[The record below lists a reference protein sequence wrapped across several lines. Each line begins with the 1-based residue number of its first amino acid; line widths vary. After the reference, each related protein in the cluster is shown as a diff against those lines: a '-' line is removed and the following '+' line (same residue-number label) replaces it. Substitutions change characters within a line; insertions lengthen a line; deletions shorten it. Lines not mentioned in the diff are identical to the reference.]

1 MESFI
6 LRLKNFRQQK
16 EAYMATKGDTVHRTP
31 IQQIVSFG
39 NKETLKSGRRIVVD
53 TVSWKEFDAI
63 ENCPVQRNHEAR
75 AKDPKFQEKLKNLI
89 PPNAVGWSCILTEE
103 AGDPTILDDEGKMK
117 VWPKDK
123 EFITDIHTR
132 REYWRK
138 YSSSRPAEIMLIRS
152 FVPTIGDVREQ
163 YYAHDNSKNV
173 ERGSDLAYGA
183 VRGLGYS
190 FKTNR
195 MYKVMPISWASHYMD
210 PKVFEKNSGF
220 DGAKF
225 SLAYDTTYFKNEAL
239 FLDSLPKWDKAI
251 LKAKGSLLCASLL
264 FLKQSNING
273 DIAPAQDIVKRL
285 FGDLH
290 LGKATQPPDAVTHAL
305 NWIREAPSG
314 DFACNWDTMNT
325 LVGKFMYWMN
335 RAKLE
340 LLGAPRAQQSGYS
353 NPDKTVIPK
362 QITECRDAFLAWK
375 ASPTLPV

>member
-1 MESFI
+1 
-6 LRLKNFRQQK
+6 
-16 EAYMATKGDTVHRTP
+16 MATKGDIVYRTP

-39 NKETLKSGRRIVVD
+39 NRETLKSGRRIVVD

-63 ENCPVQRNHEAR
+63 HDCPVQRNHEAR

-103 AGDPTILDDEGKMK
+103 AEDQTILDNKGEMV
-117 VWPKDK
+117 VWPKGT

-195 MYKVMPISWASHYMD
+195 MYKVMPFTWASYYID
-210 PKVFEKNSGF
+210 PKTFEKNSGF

-225 SLAYDTTYFKNEAL
+225 SLTYSERYFKNEAL
-239 FLDSLPKWDKAI
+239 FLDSLKFDKTI
-251 LKAKGSLLCASLL
+251 TKAQGSLLCASLL
-264 FLKQSNING
+264 FLKKANIKG
-273 DIAPAQDIVKRL
+273 DIVLAQDIVKRL
-285 FGDLH
+285 FAYDPI
-290 LGKATQPPDAVTHAL
+290 GKDKDGLWDWVTHAL
-305 NWIREAPSG
+305 RWIVDPNVKKEAWNTNW
-314 DFACNWDTMNT
+314 NTMNN
-325 LVGKFMYWMN
+325 LVGKFIYWMN
-335 RAKLE
+335 HAL
-340 LLGAPRAQQSGYS
+340 AAQKGVKDRRKKCGYS
-353 NPDKTVIPK
+353 NPDSTMIPDEIMEIRDLFLPRKT
-362 QITECRDAFLAWK
+362 
-375 ASPTLPV
+375 SPTLPV

>member
-1 MESFI
+1 MSS
-6 LRLKNFRQQK
+6 KSN
-16 EAYMATKGDTVHRTP
+16 TVHRTP
-31 IQQIVSFG
+31 IQQIISFG
-39 NKETLKSGRRIVVD
+39 NKETMKSGRRIEVD
-53 TVSWKEFDAI
+53 TVPWEEFDAI
-63 ENCPVQRNHEAR
+63 RDCPVQRNHEAR
-75 AKDPKFQEKLKNLI
+75 AKDPKFQEKLKNII
-89 PPNAVGWSCILTEE
+89 PPNIVGYSCILTEKAE
-103 AGDPTILDDEGKMK
+103 DPTILDNEGKMV
-117 VWPKDK
+117 VWPEGT

-138 YSSSRPAEIMLIRS
+138 FSSSRPAEIILIRS
-152 FVPTIGDVREQ
+152 FVSTMGEVRQQ

-183 VRGLGYS
+183 VRALGYE
-190 FKTNR
+190 FETNR
-195 MYKVMPISWASHYMD
+195 MYKVMPISWASYYMD
-210 PKVFEKNSGF
+210 PTVFEKNSGF

-225 SLAYDTTYFKNEAL
+225 SLAYSERYFKNEAL
-239 FLDSLPKWDKAI
+239 FLDSLPKWDNAV

-264 FLKQSNING
+264 FLKQANING
-273 DIAPAQDIVKRL
+273 DIAPAQDIVTRL

-305 NWIREAPSG
+305 NWIKGAESD
-314 DFACNWDTMNT
+314 DFACNWNTMNK

-353 NPDKTVIPK
+353 NPDSTMIPK
-362 QITECRDAFLAWK
+362 QIIECKDDFLTWK